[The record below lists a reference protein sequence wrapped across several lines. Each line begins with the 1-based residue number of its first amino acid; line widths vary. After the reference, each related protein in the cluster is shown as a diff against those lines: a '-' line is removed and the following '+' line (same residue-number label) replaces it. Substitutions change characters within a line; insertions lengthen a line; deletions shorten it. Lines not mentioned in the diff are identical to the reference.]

1 MSKSNL
7 FSGQP
12 IFNQLLSYV
21 PRHQIGQIASDFQ
34 ADKYY
39 KNFRTYEHLV
49 TQLYAIFN
57 QCSSLRD
64 VVTGLLAWESR
75 IKHLGIS
82 YQPRKSTFADANQ
95 NRSSEVFEKIYNFL
109 FARYSHFLTDSRSK
123 KKGRQ
128 LFIVDSTTISLFHDI
143 LLNAGRPA
151 VSGKRKG
158 GIKVHT
164 MIDSEQDVPC
174 LVRMTAAS
182 AADVP
187 FLKQIHMAKGSVLVM
202 DRGYVM
208 DYSQLNRLDKEGVTW
223 VSRLRLNSVYQVIE
237 KNQVTEFQ
245 KRRGVVSDHTIRI
258 GHSHHDKGH
267 KVVARLIVF
276 RDSDTQQTLQFITN
290 NLRLTSTQIATYYK
304 RRWQIELLFKRI
316 KQNYPLKSFLGES
329 ENAIRIQV
337 WCALIAD
344 LIIKLIKANAGRKWS
359 FSNLCSTIRIHLMTY
374 INIYAFLRNPEK
386 ALIRKSK
393 VDFQPSLFNTS

>member
-182 AADVP
+182 V
-187 FLKQIHMAKGSVLVM
+187 
-202 DRGYVM
+202 
-208 DYSQLNRLDKEGVTW
+208 
-223 VSRLRLNSVYQVIE
+223 
-237 KNQVTEFQ
+237 
-245 KRRGVVSDHTIRI
+245 
-258 GHSHHDKGH
+258 
-267 KVVARLIVF
+267 
-276 RDSDTQQTLQFITN
+276 
-290 NLRLTSTQIATYYK
+290 
-304 RRWQIELLFKRI
+304 
-316 KQNYPLKSFLGES
+316 
-329 ENAIRIQV
+329 
-337 WCALIAD
+337 
-344 LIIKLIKANAGRKWS
+344 
-359 FSNLCSTIRIHLMTY
+359 
-374 INIYAFLRNPEK
+374 
-386 ALIRKSK
+386 
-393 VDFQPSLFNTS
+393 